1 MERGFSFGGND
12 SYMRRPLMIRGGR
25 ALRYGAAVPELL
37 DIRIGGDGRIADIGP
52 SLPAGD
58 AETLTGDG
66 RLVLPGLVAMHQQL
80 DKSRTRA
87 LLDNPSGTLMGA
99 SAAYRALAPSITK
112 EQMIARARRTV
123 EACSAH
129 GTVAIRSHTNI
140 DPQTGVRGVE
150 AMVAL
155 REECASH
162 MRIQIVGH
170 VTSGAPA
177 MLPESEAWLGHAIEL
192 GIDAIGGV
200 PAFSSEPIA
209 LLKLLFDS
217 AERSGL
223 PLDMHI
229 DEHLDAGR
237 AMFSE
242 IAKMTKAYGMSGRVV
257 AGHSSAL
264 SAMAPDE
271 AKRTIDELGE
281 AGVGIVTLPAANLFL
296 QGRDAD
302 RLPPRGLT
310 RVRELLAA
318 GIPVAAAS
326 DNIQDPFVP
335 SGSGDLLEIARWTL
349 LAGLLAMSDLR
360 QVFEMVS
367 TVPAQMIGLGAD
379 WGIRQGARADLLIA
393 RAETID
399 DLVAGGALERTV
411 MVEGRVVF
419 STSVQRH

>member
-1 MERGFSFGGND
+1 
-12 SYMRRPLMIRGGR
+12 MRKPLLLRGGR
-25 ALRYGAAVPELL
+25 VLRFGAATPEPL
-37 DIRIGGDGRIADIGP
+37 DIRIGSDGRIADIGP
-52 SLPAGD
+52 SLPSAD
-58 AETLTGDG
+58 AEILSVAGQ
-66 RLVLPGLVAMHQQL
+66 LVLPGLVDMHQHL
-80 DKSRTRA
+80 DKSRTRS

-112 EQMIARARRTV
+112 EQMIARAKRTV

-150 AMVAL
+150 AMVEL
-155 REECASH
+155 RAQCAAFL
-162 MRIQIVGH
+162 RIQIVGH
-170 VTSGAPA
+170 VTSGATS
-177 MLPESEAWLGHAIEL
+177 MLPESDAWLRQAIDL

-200 PAFSSEPIA
+200 PAFSSEPVA

-229 DEHLDAGR
+229 DEHLDPGR

-242 IAKMTKAYGMSGRVV
+242 IAKMTRAYGMAGRVV

-271 AKRTIDELGE
+271 AQRTIDELGE

-296 QGRDAD
+296 QGRDAG

-310 RVRELLAA
+310 RVKELLAA

-335 SGSGDLLEIARWTL
+335 TGSGDLLEIARWTL
-349 LAGLLAMSDLR
+349 LAGHFGLGDLR

-367 TVPAQMIGLGAD
+367 TMPAQMIGLGAD
-379 WGIRQGARADLLIA
+379 WGIRPGARADLLIT
-393 RAETID
+393 RADTID
-399 DLVAGGALERTV
+399 DLVAEGALERTV
-411 MVEGRVVF
+411 MVEGRVVS
-419 STSVQRH
+419 STSVQRQ